1 MPSRQK
7 KCTASRPYCPRYL
20 FPMKHCSPTRL
31 LPRQES
37 LPRSCSAFTLIELL
51 VVIAIIGILTALL
64 APGISSVIQKAKQV
78 RCAGNLHSIGTAAMA
93 WSADNNNQVL
103 YQQMGN
109 AIGVPDYAGDWFKRI
124 LDFTPN
130 ASTSLFHCPSDTN
143 FGISGEKSYACSGSF
158 YIESERRPVVY
169 PSVMAASKKILV
181 IDSVVGG
188 GCIIRDVECYATEF
202 GGKISFR
209 HFGRANVLFAD
220 GHVETLPSVKDA
232 PPPAAALPWRRDDV
246 LAKKWMS
253 PSDPGN

>member
-1 MPSRQK
+1 
-7 KCTASRPYCPRYL
+7 
-20 FPMKHCSPTRL
+20 MKHCSPTRL

-103 YQQMGN
+103 YQQAGD
-109 AIGVPDYAGDWFKRI
+109 ASSVPDFAGYWYDRI
-124 LDFTPN
+124 LTSTTS
-130 ASTSLFHCPSDTN
+130 ASNSLFHCPSDKN
-143 FGISGEKSYACSGSF
+143 YGSYGEKSYACSGSF
-158 YIESERRPVVY
+158 YIEPERRPVVY
-169 PSVMAASKKILV
+169 PSVLAPSKKILALDV
-181 IDSVVGG
+181 VVGG
-188 GCIIRDVECYATEF
+188 GCIIRDVECYSTEF